1 MANIV
6 LINPRFEVSYW
17 GLEHAL
23 PLLRKRANLP
33 TACLPLLAALTPREH
48 TISIVDENVEPLD
61 FDRLAEAD
69 IVALTG
75 MSVQR
80 NRMREILAQLK
91 ARGVLTVVGGP
102 WVTVREDYFGELA
115 DVIFIGEAEET
126 WPQFL
131 REWQTGRFE
140 RRYEQAEKTDMTTVP
155 VPRYDLLKMR
165 HYLFGSVQF
174 SRGCP
179 FQCEFCD
186 IIVTFGRRPR
196 LKTSWQII
204 RELEALVASGL
215 EIAFI
220 VDDNLIGNKH
230 AIKTVLRAIIDWQQA
245 RGYPLQFF
253 TEASLDLADD
263 EELLQLMVDANIS
276 TVFVGI
282 ETPNEESLRETK
294 KYQNVR
300 PGSTSIERV
309 HKIQNAG
316 LDVWCGMIVGF
327 DHDEPS
333 IFAAQRDY
341 LTEARVL
348 HAMVG
353 MLSAIPKTP
362 LHARLAAEGRLDE
375 EHEAEF
381 GTNVI
386 PARMTREELRDGYV
400 RLMAEL
406 YDTTAY
412 FDRLDDLFLRG
423 NFRFS
428 QTRAAYW
435 RRHPWSWLKGN
446 AQHLTRS
453 VLIFLQLMRG
463 VPEPELRREYRRR
476 LRNLLRTRRDPV
488 VLFVYLIKCAI
499 HCHLYT
505 MVRRMTTAETEQR
518 TLVNS
523 F

>member
-1 MANIV
+1 MAEIV
-6 LINPRFEVSYW
+6 LVNPRFEVSYW

-23 PLLRKRANLP
+23 PLLHKRANLP
-33 TACLPLLAALTPREH
+33 TACLPLLAALTPPEH
-48 TISIVDENVEPLD
+48 AVTIIDENVEPLD
-61 FDRLAEAD
+61 YDRIARAD

-75 MSVQR
+75 MNVQR
-80 NRMREILAQLK
+80 NRVHEILTELK
-91 ARGVLTVVGGP
+91 LRGAFTVVGGP

-115 DVIFIGEAEET
+115 DVIFVGEAEET

-131 REWQTGRFE
+131 RDWQRGRFE
-140 RRYEQAEKTDMTTVP
+140 QRYEQNEKTDMTTLP

-196 LKTSWQII
+196 LKTSEQIL
-204 RELEALVASGL
+204 RELESLLAQGL
-215 EIAFI
+215 ETAFI
-220 VDDNLIGNKH
+220 VDDNLIGNKQG
-230 AIKTVLRAIIDWQQA
+230 IKKVLQGVIAWQRA
-245 RGYPLQFF
+245 RGYPLSFF

-263 EELLQLMVDANIS
+263 PELLQLLVDANIS

-282 ETPNEESLRETK
+282 ESPNEESLRETK

-300 PGSTSIERV
+300 KGGTSIERI
-309 HKIQNAG
+309 HAIQNAG
-316 LDVWCGMIVGF
+316 LDVWCGMILGF
-327 DHDEPS
+327 DHDDPT
-333 IFAAQRDY
+333 IFAAQREY
-341 LTEARVL
+341 LKEARVL

-386 PARMTREELRDGYV
+386 PARMSREELRDGYLQ
-400 RLMAEL
+400 LMREL
-406 YDTTAY
+406 YDRTAY
-412 FDRLDDLFLRG
+412 FDRLDDLLLRG

-435 RRHPWSWLKGN
+435 RRHPLAWLKGN
-446 AQHLTRS
+446 ATHSVRS
-453 VLIFLQLMRG
+453 VAMYLQLMRG
-463 VPEPELRREYRRR
+463 VPEANLRFEYRRR
-476 LRNLLRTRRDPV
+476 IRNLLRTRRDPV

-499 HCHLYT
+499 HYHVHT
-505 MVRRMTTAETEQR
+505 MVENMTVGQGR
-518 TLVNS
+518 VVNT